1 MAEQSV
7 LTKIGKIR
15 SPKGIAAFAYLK
27 KPDTSFGKVRYR
39 INVFFDAADP
49 EFVEFVKKLKK
60 VNTAFGKKIGRKP
73 NPIPVKLT
81 NEKLAKATDQPVGT
95 PYCEFETKCDP
106 DQPRP
111 VPIFDA
117 SAVKRDD
124 LFVYGG
130 DIVRIEA
137 NVNGWELPSGV
148 GVKMYLNAAQL
159 LKSNW
164 KGGAGN
170 AFEQED
176 EFLGDDTADPESDD
190 LEDEEEEP
198 FESDDDEDVEPELLS
213 DALDTESDDSEDE
226 EEDDDEDDLDPT
238 QGIL

>member
-15 SPKGIAAFAYLK
+15 TPKGIAAFAYLK
-27 KPDTSFGKVRYR
+27 KPDVSFGKCRYR
-39 INVFFDAADP
+39 INVFFDPDDP
-49 EFVEFVKKLKK
+49 EYVEFTKKLKK
-60 VNTAFGKKIGRKP
+60 VNTAFGKKVNRKP

-81 NEKLAKATDQPVGT
+81 NEKLSKATGQPVGT

-111 VPIFDA
+111 VPVFDA
-117 SAVKRDD
+117 SAVARDD

-130 DIVRIEA
+130 DIVRVEA
-137 NVNGWELPSGV
+137 NVSGWELPSGV
-148 GVKMYLNAAQL
+148 GTKMYLNAVQL

-176 EFLGDDTADPESDD
+176 EFLGEDADPEADGEE
-190 LEDEEEEP
+190 LEEETFEDEEIE
-198 FESDDDEDVEPELLS
+198 
-213 DALDTESDDSEDE
+213 EDE
-226 EEDDDEDDLDPT
+226 GDDLDAEEEDEEDDDLTDLDPT

>member
-60 VNTAFGKKIGRKP
+60 VNTAFGKKVGRKP

-176 EFLGDDTADPESDD
+176 EFLGEDADPEADDD

-198 FESDDDEDVEPELLS
+198 FESDDEDVEAEDVEP
-213 DALDTESDDSEDE
+213 ESDDSEDKE
-226 EEDDDEDDLDPT
+226 EDEDDLDPT